1 MEESRRRCL
10 LEMDVDKYEGR
21 VSIQGEEQPIRN
33 LDNNNNNN
41 NNNHDHYHTAA
52 AEGDTSSV
60 TTLALTG
67 SSLKKRRR
75 VNVVVDVEQEET
87 KASRPTTR
95 RRIHQPSSYT
105 IITPSPSMLSVV
117 TYGAVSAFVPVND
130 RTSSTAS
137 DSEQET
143 SREINDFDSASS
155 ISSSSST
162 RGLRRKTSSST
173 SIETLVPLVKHEEI
187 PKPTTVH
194 TDFRRQSLS
203 PVGLPAMTTLTRPH
217 THNGTSNPT
226 LETVPSTKSCRE
238 RFTMIVHDVFLLAS
252 ILFLVFLVLQGIDIY
267 SQWSTRIHF
276 SNDECI
282 YVTVRTSILVCWM
295 FCTGHPTRAAMTHVE

>member
-1 MEESRRRCL
+1 
-10 LEMDVDKYEGR
+10 MDVDEHEGR
-21 VSIQGEEQPIRN
+21 HSIPCEEQPIRN

-41 NNNHDHYHTAA
+41 NSNHDHYHTDTATAA
-52 AEGDTSSV
+52 AEGGTSSV
-60 TTLALTG
+60 TTLALMG

-75 VNVVVDVEQEET
+75 VNVVVDVAQEEST
-87 KASRPTTR
+87 AARPTTR
-95 RRIHQPSSYT
+95 PRIHQPSSYT

-117 TYGAVSAFVPVND
+117 TYEAVSAFV

-155 ISSSSST
+155 ISSSSSA
-162 RGLRRKTSSST
+162 RGLRRKTSSSA

-187 PKPTTVH
+187 SKPTTVH
-194 TDFRRQSLS
+194 ADSRRQLLS

-217 THNGTSNPT
+217 THNGASNPPV
-226 LETVPSTKSCRE
+226 ETVPSSTKSCRE
-238 RFTMIVHDVFLLAS
+238 RFTIIVHDVFLLAS
-252 ILFLVFLVLQGIDIY
+252 ILFLVFLVLQGIDMY